1 MKKLLAIFL
10 VLTLM
15 LAVTSF
21 ASAAEG
27 DKQLCFVMPNATHG
41 FMAAAIQ
48 CAQTGLEAGK
58 ANNPGVEP
66 RLLTSADASEQ
77 NNQLDTLINE
87 KVDTIV
93 LWPHN
98 GDDLRAGAQKVLD
111 AGIPLVVFDRLI
123 ADIEPISEV
132 DMDNV
137 EYGASSARFL
147 NEFFK
152 DRLDAGEKIQV
163 LEFRGDMSTASTMR
177 SDGFNAAKHENIEI
191 VQSFSTDWQRAKGM
205 DYMQSFLIDSPQDL
219 VESIDAIFTH
229 DGEPTMGVYDAMQD
243 YKGPASLENIKAL
256 AGMGADLTTIAVTKD
271 LLEQFNIVH
280 RVVYVPPSVTD
291 FGVAVGYDVVN
302 GKEVPKQVKI
312 GYVEITLDNYQGF
325 LDNPDSLN
333 QLVVEY

>member
-1 MKKLLAIFL
+1 MKRLLSILL
-10 VLTLM
+10 VLTMM
-15 LAVTSF
+15 LVLTSI

-48 CAQTGLEAGK
+48 FAQTGLEAGK
-58 ANNPGVEP
+58 ADNPGVEP
-66 RLLTSADASEQ
+66 RLLTSADPSEQ

-98 GDDLRAGAQKVLD
+98 GDDLRAGAQKVID

-123 ADIEPISEV
+123 ADIMPVSEV

-152 DRLDAGEKIQV
+152 DRLDTGEKIQV
-163 LEFRGDMSTASTMR
+163 LEFKGDMSTASTMR
-177 SDGFNAAKHENIEI
+177 SDGFNEAKHENIEI
-191 VQSFSTDWQRAKGM
+191 VQSFSTDWQRAKSM
-205 DYMQSFLIDSPQDL
+205 DYMQSFLIDSPQSL
-219 VESIDAIFTH
+219 IESLDAIFTH
-229 DGEPTMGVYDAMQD
+229 DGEITLGIFDAMQD
-243 YKGPASLENIKAL
+243 YRGPATLENIKAL
-256 AGMGADLTTIAVTKD
+256 AGMGADMATVAVTKD
-271 LLEQFNIVH
+271 LKEKFDIIH

-291 FGVAVGYDVVN
+291 YGVAVGYDVVN
-302 GKEVPKQVKI
+302 GKEVPTQVKI
-312 GYVEITLDNYQGF
+312 GYVEVTLDNFQHY
-325 LDNPDSLN
+325 LDNPDSLTDIE
-333 QLVVEY
+333 VKY

>member
-1 MKKLLAIFL
+1 M
-10 VLTLM
+10 
-15 LAVTSF
+15 
-21 ASAAEG
+21 
-27 DKQLCFVMPNATHG
+27 
-41 FMAAAIQ
+41 
-48 CAQTGLEAGK
+48 
-58 ANNPGVEP
+58 
-66 RLLTSADASEQ
+66 
-77 NNQLDTLINE
+77 
-87 KVDTIV
+87 

-98 GDDLRAGAQKVLD
+98 GDDLRAGAQKVID

-205 DYMQSFLIDSPQDL
+205 DYMQSFLIDNPQDL

-229 DGEPTMGVYDAMQD
+229 DGSPRW
-243 YKGPASLENIKAL
+243 ASVTRCGTTGRAREHQGL
-256 AGMGADLTTIAVTKD
+256 AAWADLTIS
-271 LLEQFNIVH
+271 
-280 RVVYVPPSVTD
+280 PSPRICWSSSTSSSCGVCAPSD
-291 FGVAVGYDVVN
+291 RLGVAVTMWSMARN
-302 GKEVPKQVKI
+302 CPSRSKSA
-312 GYVEITLDNYQGF
+312 T
-325 LDNPDSLN
+325 
-333 QLVVEY
+333 